1 MKNTNRD
8 NRSSGAGGGR
18 KFRGADSGNEASV
31 VGVTIEN
38 SVIEIQEDL

>member
-1 MKNTNRD
+1 MVEN
-8 NRSSGAGGGR
+8 
-18 KFRGADSGNEASV
+18 FEEQIPGNEASV